1 MPAGFCT
8 QCGSALPTGRRFCTT
23 CGTPVPTPAAPTV
36 QSPPP
41 PPPLAAPPIAPPP
54 IAPPPAGPPP
64 IAPPPAGPPPA
75 GRRRRGPALLVG
87 VGVVVLALVSGAVTV
102 WLLNRGE
109 EDTSAGRGDALDVLP
124 ASIGQGVSVLGE
136 PGQVWT
142 LDAADVI
149 PGGRFYPLQTFDDGQ
164 DETPNLL
171 TFGDV
176 VVVRAAGDEESAL
189 AGVDARSGEVDW
201 RLEEDLGECLGTPR
215 HLYCRGAEWTG
226 LSAVDPATGTV
237 TGTTDHGPQ
246 YSVHPVE
253 EGGELF
259 VLAGDGED
267 GYTALALDPV
277 TLDEVWSTP
286 ITGSDGW
293 VFESGETLGA
303 IDVGGT
309 EVTIT
314 LSDIEGPGYVTRLDR
329 ASGTLREV
337 SASQVDGARADGDWT
352 VDEDWE
358 HDAVIVSRGGEVALS
373 AAGSPWPR
381 YDAAGSRYVV
391 DGRIGIGDA
400 LYDIA
405 SGTRAWDRADLP
417 DGYFQWA
424 SDGDQVVHTSSCD
437 DCASTTSVLAADD
450 GHTEWSTDAPIGSTW
465 TQDAVLGIDGEAD
478 TLTVR
483 DRHDGEEA
491 WTRSLDLYDE
501 GADDGGMGGTWWRPE
516 LADHAVL
523 AIGSDRLLG
532 ATEFP
537 ARPGGSGDDAEDDGG
552 DDDDTAYLTACG
564 RPPEFVPVASATAF
578 GGVTITYEVRATCPG
593 GQWLNHSQLSVP
605 FLVDGYAYA
614 AGWFDFSDAPYWIP
628 DDGVDLSLVY
638 PFENTQVP
646 EPEISQAIEQDGGT
660 GDVVVVPCEPGPDDE
675 PGAVPG
681 DPSYGTDP
689 DQPATADGAPDEA
702 TDEERDETALEALRR
717 IAEED
722 EAAVEGLGT
731 SWTAQLSSKKP
742 GTADDGIVYDSYD
755 DILALH
761 LQHRARYP
769 EALLVFSTDWAG
781 SFGPS
786 SRDYWVT
793 LGGQSEA
800 TTAPVLGWCRSEG
813 WGEGDC
819 WAKRLRRSGDP
830 DANTDRGAPDERN
843 N

>member
-8 QCGSALPTGRRFCTT
+8 QCGSALPAGGRFCTT
-23 CGTPVPTPAAPTV
+23 CGTPAPSPAAPTV
-36 QSPPP
+36 PSPPP
-41 PPPLAAPPIAPPP
+41 PPPPPPPP
-54 IAPPPAGPPP
+54 IAPPPVAPPP
-64 IAPPPAGPPPA
+64 ITPPA
-75 GRRRRGPALLVG
+75 GRPRRRTALLVG
-87 VGVVVLALVSGAVTV
+87 VGVVVLALVSGGVTV
-102 WLLNRGE
+102 WLLDRGD
-109 EDTSAGRGDALDVLP
+109 EDATAGRGDALDVLP

-136 PGQVWT
+136 PGRVWT
-142 LDAADVI
+142 LDADEVV
-149 PGGRFYPLQTFDDGQ
+149 PGGRFFPLQTFDDGQ
-164 DETPNLL
+164 DETPNLR

-176 VVVRAAGDEESAL
+176 VVVRASGDGASTL
-189 AGVDARSGEVDW
+189 AGVDARSGDVDW
-201 RLEEDLGECLGTPR
+201 RLEEDLGECLGTAR
-215 HLYCRGAEWTG
+215 RLYCRDAEWRG
-226 LSAVDPATGTV
+226 LQAVDPATGTV
-237 TGTTDHGPQ
+237 TGATGQSPQ

-253 EGGELF
+253 DGGELF
-259 VLAGDGED
+259 VLAGDGEE

-277 TLDEVWSTP
+277 TLDAAWSTR

-293 VFESGETLGA
+293 VFESGETTGA
-303 IDVGGT
+303 IDVDSA

-314 LSDIEGPGYVTRLDR
+314 LSDIEGPGHRIRLERGSGALLEVR
-329 ASGTLREV
+329 ASD
-337 SASQVDGARADGDWT
+337 ASGARADGDWL

-358 HDAVIVSRGGEVALS
+358 RESVTVSRDGEVALT
-373 AAGSPWPR
+373 APGSPWPHQR
-381 YDAAGSRYVV
+381 ETDVGYVV
-391 DGRIGIGDA
+391 DGRIGVGTA

-405 SGTRAWDRADLP
+405 SGTRAWDRDDLP
-417 DGYFQWA
+417 DGYYQWA
-424 SDGDQVVHTSSCD
+424 SDGDQVVHTASCD
-437 DCASTTSVLAADD
+437 GYCTSTTSVLAADD
-450 GHTEWSTDAPIGSTW
+450 GHTEWSTDDPVGGTW
-465 TQDAVLGIDGEAD
+465 TQDAVLGIDTEAD

-483 DRHDGEEA
+483 DRHDGDEA
-491 WTRSLDLYDE
+491 WSRPLGLYDE
-501 GADDGGMGGTWWRPE
+501 DRDDGGMGGTWWRPE

-532 ATEFP
+532 ATDFP
-537 ARPGGSGDDAEDDGG
+537 ARPTGSGSDEGDSDDSG
-552 DDDDTAYLTACG
+552 DDTAYATACG
-564 RPPEFVPVASATAF
+564 RPPTFVPVASAAAF

-593 GQWLNHSQLSVP
+593 GQWLSHSQLSVP

-628 DDGVDLSLVY
+628 DDGVELSLVY

-646 EPEISQAIEQDGGT
+646 EPEIGRAIEEDGGS

-702 TDEERDETALEALRR
+702 TDEERDDTALEALRR

-722 EAAVEGLGT
+722 EAAVEALGT
-731 SWTAQLSSKKP
+731 SWTAQLSSKRP

-769 EALLVFSTDWAG
+769 DALLVFSTEWPG

-793 LGGQSEA
+793 LGGLAEA
-800 TTAPVLGWCRSEG
+800 TTAPVLDWCRSEG
-813 WGEGDC
+813 WDEGDC

-830 DANTDRGAPDERN
+830 AAHTDRGAPDERN